1 MAEEMRTCKT
11 CGETKP
17 IQTGFYKNRTGYDSK
32 VYYRHDCKRCWD
44 KEMGE
49 RNKQRGKKK
58 KTETVSLE
66 RRTCKTCGETKPV
79 ETGFNI
85 AKRRD
90 GKNYYCTTCK
100 TCQNKE
106 VKRKRI
112 EKRASGEAAVSTE
125 YGAMTAARLHESIIA
140 AHAACPILGT
150 GLWTQPA
157 RECA

>member
-1 MAEEMRTCKT
+1 MAATEKIEMRTCKT

-17 IQTGFYKNRTGYDSK
+17 
-32 VYYRHDCKRCWD
+32 
-44 KEMGE
+44 
-49 RNKQRGKKK
+49 
-58 KTETVSLE
+58 L
-66 RRTCKTCGETKPV
+66 

-90 GKNYYCTTCK
+90 GENYYCTTCK
-100 TCQNKE
+100 TCRNKE

-125 YGAMTAARLHESIIA
+125 YGAMTAARMHEYIRA

-150 GLWTQPA
+150 GLWTQPT